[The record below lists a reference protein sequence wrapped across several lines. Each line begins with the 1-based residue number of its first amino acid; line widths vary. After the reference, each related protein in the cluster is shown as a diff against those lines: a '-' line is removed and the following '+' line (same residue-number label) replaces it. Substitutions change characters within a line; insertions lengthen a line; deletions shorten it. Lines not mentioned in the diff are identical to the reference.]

1 MSLLAGCSLSVEAP
15 TSRAPSTSLTTISPL
30 VSTPTDP
37 AGLVVPDGFLPGVLA
52 TDFHG
57 EFIAIDITTGESLRF
72 ATEDVGISGALSGT
86 LLSNGVV
93 VLAGARGGGV
103 SIFANGLSE
112 VPTTLRAGFPAV
124 MVPTPDP
131 TQVWMVEVMPPWR
144 MELHSVGSQ
153 SVIVETSIDLAE
165 EAGMQPVGAT
175 ADGLVLQSVVY
186 QDRGIPIPESES
198 VYLVEPSGD
207 IQHLGNG
214 VVLTFGPHTIYLRE
228 CDESGCGLTEVRT
241 DTGDRRE
248 VSNRVWNSPTASS
261 DTGEA
266 SDQWSVVSPSGA
278 QILLTD
284 DSGVVVLN
292 LQTSHIEPLVLSSF
306 SLAAWMDDREIVV
319 ISDGSVQTVS
329 PDEPLRTVATIPD
342 GFYVLDAGY

>member
-1 MSLLAGCSLSVEAP
+1 V
-15 TSRAPSTSLTTISPL
+15 
-30 VSTPTDP
+30 
-37 AGLVVPDGFLPGVLA
+37 VVPDGFLPGALA
-52 TDFHG
+52 TDFEG

-72 ATEDVGISGALSGT
+72 ATQDVGISGALSGT

-93 VLAGARGGGV
+93 VLAGGNGV
-103 SIFANGLSE
+103 SVFDNGLSE
-112 VPTTLRAGFPAV
+112 VPTTLRAGFPAA

-131 TQVWMVEVMPPWR
+131 TQLWLVEGRPPWR
-144 MELHSVGSQ
+144 MELHSVTSQ
-153 SVIVETSIDLAE
+153 SVTVETSIDLAE
-165 EAGMQPVGAT
+165 EVGMGPVGAT
-175 ADGLVLQSVVY
+175 ADGLVLQAVVY
-186 QDRGIPIPESES
+186 EDHGIPTPESES

-207 IQHLGNG
+207 IQNLGNG
-214 VVLTFGPHTIYLRE
+214 VVLTFGQHAIYLRE
-228 CDESGCGLTEVRT
+228 CDESGCGLTEIRT

-248 VSNRVWNSPTASS
+248 VSNRAWNTPTASG

-284 DSGVVVLN
+284 DSGVVVLD
-292 LQTSHIEPLVLSSF
+292 LQTSHIEPIALSSF
-306 SLAAWMDDREIVV
+306 SLAAWMDDRKIVV

-342 GFYVLDAGY
+342 GFFVLDAGY